1 MKMTDAETL
10 ENLGR
15 ELDRCVKCGLC
26 LPECPTYRVAQ
37 DENASPRGR
46 LALMEGLV
54 NGRLT
59 ADDRIVGH
67 LDRCLGCRRC
77 ERVCPSGVRY
87 GALLDA
93 VRARYQRPPAPLERL
108 VRRPAVL
115 KWGTRLAHWL
125 PTDLSRPF
133 SAAHRLH
140 ALARALPRSPTSPAP
155 GTYPAALSDGLAS
168 ARGRVGLFTGCA
180 SRIQQGGTL
189 QATLFVLRAAG
200 YDVVVPTSVCCGAM
214 HRHSGDPR
222 AAERVAETARQAFP
236 SDLDAVVSIASG
248 CGVEIDAFDPPLH
261 APHVDICRF
270 AVDEDLAGRLAP
282 VPIEAPILLHTPCTV
297 ENVYRGAQWARR
309 LAADLTTGGVVD
321 VGRPGQCCGA
331 AGDYMLRH
339 PAIAAE
345 LRRPLLEAVAD
356 RTDGVL
362 LTTNTGC
369 ALHLA
374 EGLAGEGMQV
384 EVHHPMDLLA
394 RQACAAVSDH
404 AARSIAAPR

>member
-1 MKMTDAETL
+1 MNMADTETL
-10 ENLGR
+10 KKLGR

-26 LPECPTYRVAQ
+26 LPECPTYRLTQ

-46 LALMEGLV
+46 LALMDGLIS
-54 NGRLT
+54 GQLA
-59 ADDRIVGH
+59 ADDNVIGH

-87 GALLDA
+87 GLLLDA
-93 VRARYQRPPAPLERL
+93 VRGGFRRSPAPLERL

-140 ALARALPRSPTSPAP
+140 ALARALPQSPASPAP
-155 GTYPAALSDGLAS
+155 GVYRTMTPNTL
-168 ARGRVGLFTGCA
+168 GRIGLFTGCA

-200 YDVVVPTSVCCGAM
+200 YDVVVPGAACCGAM

-222 AAERVAETARQAFP
+222 AADRLADGARRAFP
-236 SDLDAVVSIASG
+236 ADIDAIVSIASG
-248 CGVEIDAFDPPLH
+248 CGVELDALDPPLPV
-261 APHVDICRF
+261 PHYDICRF
-270 AVDEDLAGRLAP
+270 AVDADLVARLAP
-282 VPIEAPILLHTPCTV
+282 VRIDAPILLHTPCTV
-297 ENVYRGAQWARR
+297 ENVYRGADWARR
-309 LAADLTTGGVVD
+309 LAADLTSDEVIDLGA
-321 VGRPGQCCGA
+321 PGQCCGA

-339 PAIAAE
+339 PDIAAR
-345 LRRPLLEAVAD
+345 LRRPLLDAAASQAAAV
-356 RTDGVL
+356 V

-374 EGLAGEGMQV
+374 EGLTERLAGQGERIDV
-384 EVHHPMDLLA
+384 RHPMDLLA
-394 RQACAAVSDH
+394 RQAWSVTAEAGSRVMDS
-404 AARSIAAPR
+404 PG